1 LCHEFAV
8 SGFWTL
14 IIDYSFLG
22 INDETVKLSPT
33 EAMQFGRALERLL
46 FRIWHANP
54 RFGPT
59 YMAKIDLAF
68 GFDHLLLATHI
79 PNLGVVFPSYNNKEA
94 LVAFPLALPMGW
106 IESPPCFCTATKTVA
121 DLANG
126 VPTNKFIPRH
136 PLEHLADALPPPI
149 ELPTISSIHQPGH
162 WPLPL
167 PVTTLTLEPLKAPLL
182 YHNIYV
188 DDYMSLAQGNL

>member
-59 YMAKIDLAF
+59 YMAKIDLAY

-94 LVAFPLALPMGW
+94 LVAFPLALLMGW
-106 IESPPCFCTATKTVA
+106 IESPPCFLPPSKP
-121 DLANG
+121 LQ
-126 VPTNKFIPRH
+126 PTNFYPHIH
-136 PLEHLADALPPPI
+136 SNTWQMHCPLQLSFPPSAPSTNPAI
-149 ELPTISSIHQPGH
+149 GH
-162 WPLPL
+162 SPCQSQL
-167 PVTTLTLEPLKAPLL
+167 
-182 YHNIYV
+182 
-188 DDYMSLAQGNL
+188 